1 MNTIT
6 IGGILFLALLV
17 GLALSSPSI
26 AKIVRIHRTPTTWIS
41 ALPAEGQVEVIAAVS
56 DKTILSPINNTPC
69 AAYKVEVQQLK
80 KSNKG
85 SHWST
90 VKEIRSETPIELNDG
105 TASIQVY
112 PAGADLIVSLD
123 SQSDELTEAQLAAIQ
138 SLGIELKGFFGS
150 EKHFKVN
157 EYVIRPK
164 EEIYVLG
171 QIRQAN
177 GVKSIASDGQGSF
190 VISAQ
195 GEQWAL
201 RTLYYRIIKYMLICL
216 GVGILA
222 IILIASYNS

>member
-1 MNTIT
+1 MNTAT
-6 IGGILFLALLV
+6 IGGILFLVLLV
-17 GLALSSPSI
+17 GLAISWSSI
-26 AKIVRIHRTPTTWIS
+26 AKIIRIHRTPTTWIS
-41 ALPAEGQVEVIAAVS
+41 ALPSEGQVEVIGTVGE
-56 DKTILSPINNTPC
+56 KTILSPINNTPC

-90 VKEIRSETPIELNDG
+90 VKEMRSDAPIELSDG
-105 TASIQVY
+105 TSSIQVY
-112 PAGADLIVSLD
+112 PDGADFIVNMD
-123 SQSDELTEAQLAAIQ
+123 SQSDSLTADQLGAIQ
-138 SLGIELKGFFGS
+138 KLGIELTGFFGS

-171 QIRQAN
+171 QMRQTN
-177 GVKSIASDGQGSF
+177 GVKTIAGDGQGTL

-222 IILIASYNS
+222 IILIAYYLS